1 MNKFFYTLLG
11 LILILVYIVYRQ
23 NSINF
28 DRIVAKS
35 ELKEKTFTKMP
46 QEFVTEKGIKYWLIE
61 DNQIELISLSFSF
74 TKSGF
79 AYDSDNKQGV
89 SVLSAQMLGGG
100 TKKYNY
106 EDYHNLL
113 QLNGIAIAFNTD
125 KDDFTGYMTTPS
137 NSKEQAFD
145 ILEQVLKEPLLDK
158 NYLETLKNQFAVLV
172 KTQKE
177 TPQSELG
184 IKFKQTLYG
193 NHPYARTVE
202 TMAESVASLKTDDIK
217 EFLQNS
223 LSRDNLIIG
232 VAGNITPDEA
242 SKFIDKVF
250 SQIKEKSDNKTL
262 DAPKL
267 NLTAQT
273 IKIKRDTA
281 QVISSFALK
290 GVKRLD
296 KDFYPLYIAN
306 HIFGGSGLTSRL
318 SLETREKE
326 GLTYG
331 VYTYLVIDELSPLIL
346 GGFSCVEENYD
357 KMKNLISEQMRKIA
371 ANGVNKKEFKA
382 AKDYLLASYN
392 LRFSSTLELSK
403 MLNQMQKLNL
413 GLDFLQKRN
422 DYVKKVT
429 LDEVNEAAKT
439 YFNNLPIEVV
449 IGLK

>member
-331 VYTYLVIDELSPLIL
+331 VYTYLAIDELSPLIL

-357 KMKNLISEQMRKIA
+357 KMKNLISEQMHKIA

>member
-89 SVLSAQMLGGG
+89 SILSAQMLGGG
-100 TKKYNY
+100 TKNYNY

-273 IKIKRDTA
+273 IKIERQTA

-331 VYTYLVIDELSPLIL
+331 VYTYLAIDELSPLIL

>member
-11 LILILVYIVYRQ
+11 LILMLIYIVYRQ

-184 IKFKQTLYG
+184 IKFT
-193 NHPYARTVE
+193 
-202 TMAESVASLKTDDIK
+202 
-217 EFLQNS
+217 
-223 LSRDNLIIG
+223 
-232 VAGNITPDEA
+232 
-242 SKFIDKVF
+242 
-250 SQIKEKSDNKTL
+250 
-262 DAPKL
+262 
-267 NLTAQT
+267 
-273 IKIKRDTA
+273 
-281 QVISSFALK
+281 
-290 GVKRLD
+290 
-296 KDFYPLYIAN
+296 
-306 HIFGGSGLTSRL
+306 
-318 SLETREKE
+318 
-326 GLTYG
+326 
-331 VYTYLVIDELSPLIL
+331 
-346 GGFSCVEENYD
+346 
-357 KMKNLISEQMRKIA
+357 
-371 ANGVNKKEFKA
+371 
-382 AKDYLLASYN
+382 
-392 LRFSSTLELSK
+392 
-403 MLNQMQKLNL
+403 
-413 GLDFLQKRN
+413 
-422 DYVKKVT
+422 
-429 LDEVNEAAKT
+429 
-439 YFNNLPIEVV
+439 
-449 IGLK
+449 